1 MVKPYK
7 RIDTTADVGLASC
20 GVGMTELFIN
30 MAKGLF
36 SLIAPLPRI
45 RKKVCH
51 RVDVQAAS
59 HEDLLVVWLNELI
72 FVRETEDL
80 LFRYFNITSLDKN
93 RLKSICLGEPIDTN
107 RHVLK
112 MEIKAATYHKT
123 SIWQDAHG
131 LWHAR
136 VILDV

>member
-1 MVKPYK
+1 LVKPYL
-7 RIDTTADVGLASC
+7 RIDTTADVGLSAC
-20 GVGMTELFIN
+20 GSSITELFAN

-36 SLIAPLPRI
+36 SLITPLPRI

-51 RVDVQAAS
+51 RVEAQAS
-59 HEDLLVVWLNELI
+59 THEDLLVVWLNELI
-72 FVRETEDL
+72 FVRETEDI
-80 LFRYFNITSLDKN
+80 LFRYFNITSLEKN
-93 RLKSICLGEPIDTN
+93 RLESVCLGELIDPN

-112 MEIKAATYHKT
+112 MEIKAATYHRT
-123 SIWQDAHG
+123 SIWQDSRG

>member
-1 MVKPYK
+1 MVKPYR

-20 GVGMTELFIN
+20 GAGLTELFAN

-36 SLIAPLPRI
+36 SLITPLPRI

-51 RVDVQAAS
+51 RVEAQAAS

-80 LFRYFNITSLDKN
+80 LFRYFEITSLGEY
-93 RLKSICLGEPIDTN
+93 LLESACLGEVIDPD
-107 RHVLK
+107 RHVLR
-112 MEIKAATYHKT
+112 MEIKAATYHRT
-123 SIWQDAHG
+123 SVWQDSHG

-136 VILDV
+136 VIFDV

>member
-1 MVKPYK
+1 MVKPYQ

-20 GVGMTELFIN
+20 GAGLTELFAN

-36 SLIAPLPRI
+36 SLITPLPRV

-51 RVDVQAAS
+51 RVEAQASS

-80 LFRYFNITSLDKN
+80 LFRYFKIISLDKN
-93 RLKSICLGEPIDTN
+93 RLESVCLGEHIDQN

-112 MEIKAATYHKT
+112 MEIKAATYHRT
-123 SIWQDAHG
+123 SIWQDSHG